1 MNKDIQICPACGARL
16 AENALQCDLCGFE
29 LSENRVIEDE
39 LVTQAPEP
47 VIPVNKPVIQNRF
60 CDQCGAENRPEA
72 RFCYLCGAPM
82 PEVVSENGLFQTIPP
97 TQPLRTAPII
107 ISETSA
113 ITPKTR
119 TLWVVGSALL
129 VVVLFGVT
137 MWSKANYDHPPLTRA
152 VGTPATESP
161 QAEAAPVPKTA
172 PIPKEVQV
180 KADELMAKMEKETN
194 ATKKQGL
201 TEELAFL
208 YQQNQREDLAGNVMI
223 EAAKTINTADIW
235 AKAGHLWYDWMDKQP
250 DPQARI
256 DAAGKAIDAYEKSL
270 AVKDNPDVR
279 TDLGAAYLTYAI
291 TEAPKKDKAINPMKA
306 IENTN
311 KVLDQNPSHV
321 QANFNKGVMLMT
333 IGRND
338 NAKTQFEKVK
348 SLSKPGEPAYQRA
361 EAALQQMN
369 GGVP

>member
-1 MNKDIQICPACGARL
+1 
-16 AENALQCDLCGFE
+16 
-29 LSENRVIEDE
+29 
-39 LVTQAPEP
+39 
-47 VIPVNKPVIQNRF
+47 
-60 CDQCGAENRPEA
+60 
-72 RFCYLCGAPM
+72 
-82 PEVVSENGLFQTIPP
+82 
-97 TQPLRTAPII
+97 
-107 ISETSA
+107 
-113 ITPKTR
+113 
-119 TLWVVGSALL
+119 
-129 VVVLFGVT
+129 
-137 MWSKANYDHPPLTRA
+137 
-152 VGTPATESP
+152 
-161 QAEAAPVPKTA
+161 
-172 PIPKEVQV
+172 
-180 KADELMAKMEKETN
+180 
-194 ATKKQGL
+194 
-201 TEELAFL
+201 
-208 YQQNQREDLAGNVMI
+208 
-223 EAAKTINTADIW
+223 EAAKTINTSDIW

-311 KVLDQNPSHV
+311 KVLDQNPNHV

-361 EAALQQMN
+361 EAALQQMS
-369 GGVP
+369 GDKP